1 MGKNQD
7 NDKVQAII
15 KAKAGDAIKKQ
26 QEIESFMIRATDT
39 PTVMEEKKARIEK
52 RNLQQL
58 AEAKAEFD
66 AELNEAAR
74 LKKEH
79 AAEAKLSAKIQA
91 DADKEA
97 DIKKAANLKKIEDA
111 EVVENQTGLDMM
123 EMTNA
128 RKQLNQERID
138 QLDKE
143 NFDRAVAAK
152 KEQEENYERVHKEY
166 RSVADSIK
174 HAKNRNLE
182 WSKGSLKT
190 TNDELWTSSMPLYM

>member
-26 QEIESFMIRATDT
+26 LEIESFIIRATDT
-39 PTVMEEKKARIEK
+39 PSEMETKKARIEK
-52 RNLQQL
+52 RNMQQL
-58 AEAKAEFD
+58 VEAKAEFD
-66 AELNEAAR
+66 AELNEAAN

-79 AAEAKLSAKIQA
+79 EKEAKLSAKIQA
-91 DADKEA
+91 DADKAA
-97 DIKKAANLKKIEDA
+97 DIKKAANEKKIEDA

-143 NFDRAVAAK
+143 NFERATAAK
-152 KEQEENYERVHKEY
+152 KEQEELYERVHKEY
-166 RSVADSIK
+166 RSVADSIT

-190 TNDELWTSSMPLYM
+190 TNDEVWTS